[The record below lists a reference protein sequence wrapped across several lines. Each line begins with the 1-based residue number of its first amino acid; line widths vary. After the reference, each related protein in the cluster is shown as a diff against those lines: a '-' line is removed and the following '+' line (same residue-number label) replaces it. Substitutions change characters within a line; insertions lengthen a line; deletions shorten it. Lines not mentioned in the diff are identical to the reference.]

1 MSRIHDALARA
12 QQQRTEIQPT
22 QREAA
27 ATDLRVPSLELAS
40 AEVETADSDG
50 WLANCSKATWKLD
63 SARMIFVSDHPH
75 SSYGC
80 EQFRTLRSRLFKAR
94 QNTPLKRILVASA
107 LPGEGRSFVTANLA
121 QALAQQHGSRVALID
136 ADLRSPSL
144 DGYLGAPPAPGIS
157 EYLRGEASETAVVQQ
172 SNIEG
177 LWFVP
182 AGRARENPVELLGSP
197 RMRQFF
203 DRLSPAFDW
212 MVVDSSPAVPVSDAT
227 LVARLCDGVVLVV
240 AAGLTR
246 QEMASKT
253 RDMLE
258 DRTLLGVVLNRADG
272 LFNRPDLSVLG
283 ARNGNAR

>member
-75 SSYGC
+75 SSYGR

-94 QNTPLKRILVASA
+94 HSTPLKRILVASA
-107 LPGEGRSFVTANLA
+107 LSGEGRSFVSANLA
-121 QALAQQHGSRVALID
+121 QALAQQQGSRVALIE

-144 DGYLGAPPAPGIS
+144 DGYLGAPPVPGIS

-203 DRLSPAFDW
+203 DRLSPSFDW

-240 AAGLTR
+240 AAGHTR